1 MTTPPSEPLR
11 IAALDA
17 LSKRVNKAL
26 ADARKEAEPGFAVL
40 RATGVKQL
48 EVTLPSGDVVGTIS
62 IKAGKDTVTDDE
74 DALLAWVAANK
85 PEEIEHAVSPSAL
98 TRPDVIAYVRKL
110 HPDLVGRKIR
120 PAYKAKLLASLDE
133 DGQLANETTGELVQ
147 VRKVVKGKPT
157 GEFALTFETAK
168 KGKPNGRDQ
177 IANAWQS
184 GAMSIT
190 DLIRPAIE
198 AGEQSE

>member
-1 MTTPPSEPLR
+1 MSTPPSEPLR

-26 ADARKEAEPGFAVL
+26 ADARKEAEQGFAVL

-62 IKAGKDTVTDDE
+62 IKAGKDSVTDDE
-74 DALLAWVAANK
+74 DALLAWVEANK
-85 PEEIEHAVSPSAL
+85 PEEIEFAVSPSAL
-98 TRPDVIAYVRKL
+98 TRPDVVAYVRKL
-110 HPDLVGRKIR
+110 HPDLVGKKIR

-147 VRKVVKGKPT
+147 VRKVAKGQPT

-184 GAMSIT
+184 GDMSIT

-198 AGEQSE
+198 AGEQGE

>member
-1 MTTPPSEPLR
+1 MTTPPEVRLR

-26 ADARKEAEPGFAVL
+26 ADARKEAEPSFAAD
-40 RATGVKQL
+40 RAAGVKQL
-48 EVTLPSGDVVGTIS
+48 EVTLPSGDVVGLIS
-62 IKAGKDTVTDDE
+62 IKAGKDSITDDE
-74 DALLAWVAANK
+74 EALLAWVEANK
-85 PEEIEHAVSPSAL
+85 PEEIEHSVSPSAL
-98 TRPDVIAYVRKL
+98 TRPDVVAYVRKL
-110 HPDLVGRKIR
+110 HPNLVGKKIR

-157 GEFALTFETAK
+157 GEFALTFESAK

-177 IANAWQS
+177 IANAWQT
-184 GAMSIT
+184 GELSIT
-190 DLIRPAIE
+190 DLIRPALE
-198 AGEQSE
+198 AGEQA

>member
-1 MTTPPSEPLR
+1 MTTPPNVPLR

-26 ADARKEAEPGFAVL
+26 ADARKEAEPGFAAL

-48 EVTLPSGDVVGTIS
+48 EVTLPSGEAVGTIS
-62 IKAGKDTVTDDE
+62 IKAGKDSVTDDE
-74 DALLAWVAANK
+74 DALLAWVEANK

-98 TRPDVIAYVRKL
+98 TRPDVIAYIRKL
-110 HPDLVGRKIR
+110 HPDLVGKKIR
-120 PAYKAKLLASLDE
+120 PAYKTKLLARLDD

-168 KGKPNGRDQ
+168 NGKPNGRDQ
-177 IANAWQS
+177 IAAAWQS
-184 GAMSIT
+184 GDVSIT
-190 DLIRPAIE
+190 DLIQPAIE
-198 AGEQSE
+198 AGES

>member
-1 MTTPPSEPLR
+1 MTTPPNLLLR

-17 LSKRVNKAL
+17 LSKKVNKAL
-26 ADARKEAEPGFAVL
+26 ADARQEAEAGFATL

-48 EVTLPSGDVVGTIS
+48 EVLLPSGDVVGTIS
-62 IKAGKDTVTDDE
+62 IKAGQDTVTDDE
-74 DALLAWVAANK
+74 DALLAWVEANK
-85 PEEIEHAVSPSAL
+85 PEEIELSVSPSAL
-98 TRPDVIAYVRKL
+98 TRPDVVAYVRKL

-120 PAYKAKLLASLDE
+120 PAYKTKLLTSLDAE
-133 DGQLANETTGELVQ
+133 GQLVNETTGELVQ
-147 VRKVVKGKPT
+147 VRKVAKGKPT
-157 GEFALTFETAK
+157 GAFALTFETAK

-184 GAMSIT
+184 GELSIT

-198 AGEQSE
+198 AGERS

>member
-1 MTTPPSEPLR
+1 MTPPNEPLR

-26 ADARKEAEPGFAVL
+26 AEARKEAEPGFATL
-40 RATGVKQL
+40 RAQGVKQL
-48 EVTLPSGDVVGTIS
+48 EVALPSGDVVGTIS

-74 DALLAWVAANK
+74 DALLAWVEANK
-85 PEEIEHAVSPSAL
+85 PEEIEYAVSPSAL
-98 TRPDVIAYVRKL
+98 SLPDVVAYVRKL
-110 HPDLVGRKIR
+110 HPDLVGKKIR
-120 PAYKAKLLASLDE
+120 PAYKAKLLAGLDD
-133 DGQLANETTGELVQ
+133 DGQLVNETTGEVVQ
-147 VRKVVKGKPT
+147 VRKVVRGKPT

-168 KGKPNGRDQ
+168 KGTPNGRDR

-184 GAMSIT
+184 GELSIT

-198 AGEQSE
+198 AGEQS